1 MKKINLIF
9 LVLVAFAAFSAT
21 AQEKRSITLYDGV
34 VFYNGYD
41 KYVGESEY
49 KGIVRLANHLY
60 TMKLSNEQLDWSGD
74 ELKMNVYV
82 DALCDDY
89 DRIGCVALALVE
101 KGAEKY
107 DINTTPRMEIGRFIT
122 PFMDKNVEPTRVPY
136 EFDIYNVAFI
146 LHDKALR
153 EKYDFW
159 LEFELFGISG
169 SAEQWIRGC
178 KDRKDV
184 FAGTIEWH
192 SDDAV
197 LPLGSDIINVP
208 IVIRRP
214 ENDTRKNFNNYTEGA
229 TDTIGVTTKTWRFNL
244 EKDVNWSMLTLISS
258 NHGAGDWGE
267 EYIRRLHLVYFDG
280 ELVLTYVPSVG
291 SCEPYRVYNTQ
302 GNGIYGTERKNDWDW
317 DLSSNWCPGAIIPI
331 RSIMFE
337 EEMKAGEHEIMI
349 RVPEAEFY
357 GKDGDFPISMYFQ
370 GLISGTSFID
380 DVIVDDRQPEISFV
394 RDGDNLVALTGTHP
408 IIEVQIV
415 GYDGRMIRT
424 VRDGSNRIVL
434 EDLAPGTYVVALF
447 TADGMLQ
454 TTKFVR

>member
-1 MKKINLIF
+1 M
-9 LVLVAFAAFSAT
+9 VAIAAISVSAMT
-21 AQEKRSITLYDGV
+21 TRKMTLYDKV
-34 VFYNGYD
+34 VFYNGYNQF
-41 KYVGESEY
+41 VGESEY
-49 KGIVRLANHLY
+49 PGIVRLANHLY
-60 TMKLSNEQLDWSGD
+60 TMKLTEEQLDWSG
-74 ELKMNVYV
+74 EEFTMKVYI
-82 DALCDDY
+82 DALCDNY
-89 DRIGCVALALVE
+89 DRIGSVALALTP

-107 DINTTPRMEIGRFIT
+107 DLDTTPRMEIGRFIT
-122 PFMDKNVEPTRVPY
+122 PFMDKNKEPTRVPY
-136 EFDIYNVAFI
+136 EFKISNVSYI

-159 LEFELFGISG
+159 LEFEVFGISG
-169 SAEQWIRGC
+169 AAQQQIQGC
-178 KDRKDV
+178 ADRDDV

-302 GNGIYGTERKNDWDW
+302 GNGIYGPERKTDWDW

-331 RSIMFE
+331 RSIIFE

-380 DVIVDDRQPEISFV
+380 DVIVDDDRQPEISFV

>member
-74 ELKMNVYV
+74 KLKMKVYV

-136 EFDIYNVAFI
+136 AFDIYNVAFI

-184 FAGTIEWH
+184 FAGTIEWETEGNPMALR
-192 SDDAV
+192 SDV
-197 LPLGSDIINVP
+197 LNVP
-208 IVIRRP
+208 IVMKRV
-214 ENDTRKNFNNYTEGA
+214 ETDDRKNFNNYTEGA
-229 TDTIGVTTKTWRFNL
+229 CDTLGICTKTWRFNL
-244 EKDVNWSMLTLISS
+244 EKDLGESMLTLISS
-258 NHGAGDWGE
+258 NHGANEDGE
-267 EYIRRLHLVYFDG
+267 EYNRRLHLVYFDG
-280 ELVLTYVPSVG
+280 ELVSTYVPG
-291 SCEPYRVYNTQ
+291 EQSCEPYRVYNTCP
-302 GNGIYGTERKNDWDW
+302 NGIYGYYPMSDERWQ
-317 DLSSNWCPGAIIPI
+317 SFSNWCPGAIIPI
-331 RSIMFE
+331 RHFVFNE
-337 EEMKAGEHEIMI
+337 VKAGDHEIMI
-349 RVPEAEFY
+349 RVPDARFAD
-357 GKDGDFPISMYFQ
+357 KQGDFPISMFFQ
-370 GLISGTSFID
+370 GAISGSSIAKPVLD
-380 DVIVDDRQPEISFV
+380 GGEPEITFV
-394 RDGDNLVALTGTHP
+394 RDGDNLVAFTGSHP
-408 IIEVQIV
+408 IMEVQVIS
-415 GYDGRMIRT
+415 YEGRMIRKQ
-424 VRDGSNRIVL
+424 RGESCYISL
-434 EDLAPGTYVVALF
+434 ADLAPGTYIVALY
-447 TADGMLQ
+447 TADGLLQ
-454 TTKFVR
+454 TTRFVK